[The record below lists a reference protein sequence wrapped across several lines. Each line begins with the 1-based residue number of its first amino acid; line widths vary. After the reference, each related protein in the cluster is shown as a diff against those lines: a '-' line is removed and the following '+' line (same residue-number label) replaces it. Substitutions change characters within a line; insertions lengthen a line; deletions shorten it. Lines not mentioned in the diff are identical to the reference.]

1 MLTVE
6 KSSQT
11 LVFFVIDNFVKSL
24 LQNLGLK
31 KRRQR
36 KSDAREQLVTIIKLF
51 DKEGI
56 DRKHYKTIALICFQ
70 NKEPRIID
78 SSVNSYKAIFLE
90 KYKVHLEDKNVIS
103 F

>member
-31 KRRQR
+31 KVKAQNTNEPLYRSN
-36 KSDAREQLVTIIKLF
+36 KAYVIPIILW
-51 DKEGI
+51 
-56 DRKHYKTIALICFQ
+56 
-70 NKEPRIID
+70 NP
-78 SSVNSYKAIFLE
+78 
-90 KYKVHLEDKNVIS
+90 
-103 F
+103 